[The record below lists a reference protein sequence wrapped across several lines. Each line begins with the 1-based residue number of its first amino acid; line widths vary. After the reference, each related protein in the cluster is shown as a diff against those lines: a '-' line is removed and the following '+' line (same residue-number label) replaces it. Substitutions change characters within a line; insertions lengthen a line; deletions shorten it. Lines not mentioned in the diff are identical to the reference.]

1 MTCLYLISL
10 LLITYTFYMQ
20 GTCKGDVENEAA
32 MKIQGM
38 VVLQETLALHI
49 VMVQI
54 LLIVDGVVTAMI
66 HKTDMWDEV
75 VMMILHETHA
85 PHPLM
90 HGVLHIINEADIT
103 AVMELPLGHDRS
115 LQYTPKSVVEV
126 VALGKVLG

>member
-1 MTCLYLISL
+1 MTL
-10 LLITYTFYMQ
+10 
-20 GTCKGDVENEAA
+20 GTHKGDMENEAA
-32 MKIQGM
+32 MTIQGM
-38 VVLQETLALHI
+38 AVLQETLALHI

-54 LLIVDGVVTAMI
+54 LLIVDAVVTAMI

-90 HGVLHIINEADIT
+90 HGVLHIIDEADIGT
-103 AVMELPLGHDRS
+103 VMELPLGHDRS